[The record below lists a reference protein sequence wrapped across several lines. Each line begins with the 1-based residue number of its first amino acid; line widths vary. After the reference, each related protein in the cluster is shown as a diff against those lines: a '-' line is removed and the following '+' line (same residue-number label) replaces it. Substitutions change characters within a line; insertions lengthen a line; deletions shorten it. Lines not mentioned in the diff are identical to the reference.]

1 MLLHVPESGN
11 PAASEGI
18 QNVPPHSN
26 AYLAAPPDFAQAG
39 FWEYAFTQH
48 WDLQS
53 TKYEP
58 GQCAV
63 TSLATC
69 CDLLCT

>member
-48 WDLQS
+48 WDLQRH
-53 TKYEP
+53 
-58 GQCAV
+58 QI
-63 TSLATC
+63 
-69 CDLLCT
+69 